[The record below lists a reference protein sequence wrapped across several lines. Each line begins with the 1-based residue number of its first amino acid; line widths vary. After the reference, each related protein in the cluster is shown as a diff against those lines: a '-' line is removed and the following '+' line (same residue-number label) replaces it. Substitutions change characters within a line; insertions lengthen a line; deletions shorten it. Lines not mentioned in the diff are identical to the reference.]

1 MAFIRSRR
9 LLCAFQIVFFISI
22 IALWGCSDDEDN
34 PVGVGLAEWEKVE
47 GARFPLAVG
56 NRWVYAARSSWTDQL
71 NQEFSAEEETEV
83 ILEITAEEEV
93 LGQKAFRLE
102 ITHHLKSKRDT
113 VRARTWFAMV
123 GDSLI
128 GLASAGDLGSL
139 EPLYGQLFKP
149 VVQEEPEGWGIV
161 ALVFPLKEGK
171 SWSLL
176 RSSED
181 ASSTFFAERRKIVKG
196 KEQIS
201 VPAGEYDTFK
211 IVDDLKGIKSL
222 KGEIAQW
229 FSPVGL
235 VKYEE
240 DTKSYGIP
248 TDEQGMPIEG
258 QEQLLNQWI
267 SSMEL
272 VEVEFK
278 EK

>member
-1 MAFIRSRR
+1 MAFIRSSRF
-9 LLCAFQIVFFISI
+9 LFAVQTILSI
-22 IALWGCSDDEDN
+22 GVAIALWGCGDDEDN
-34 PVGVGLAEWEKVE
+34 PVGTDLAEWEKAE

-56 NRWVYAARSSWTDQL
+56 NRWVYAARSSWIDKL

-93 LGQKAFRLE
+93 FGKKAFRLE
-102 ITHHLKSKRDT
+102 ITHHLKSKQDT

-128 GLASAGDLGSL
+128 GLGSAGDLGSL

-149 VVQEEPEGWGIV
+149 VVQEEPTGWGVV
-161 ALVFPLKEGK
+161 ALVFPLKSGK

-176 RSSED
+176 LPSGD
-181 ASSTFFAERRKIVKG
+181 APLFADRRKMVEG

-201 VPAGEYDTFK
+201 VPAGEFDTFK
-211 IVDDLKGIKSL
+211 IVDDLKGVNGL

-229 FSPVGL
+229 FSTAGL

-240 DTKSYGIP
+240 DIKSYGIQ
-248 TDEQGMPIEG
+248 TDEQGVPIQG
-258 QEQLLNQWI
+258 QEQLLNQSI

-272 VEVEFK
+272 VEVKLK